1 MSDVWSTV
9 GVFLLG
15 GVGWGVTSF
24 GGGPFRRFF
33 DLRSEVIHKAVLYA
47 NVAASY
53 HEEAGSLVRRP
64 VEISEGDR
72 ARLREAEDTFRDL
85 AARMRAFA
93 LNEPF
98 AVRLVWL
105 WRYDPMQASICLL
118 RIRTP
123 STPAAAR
130 DSPPRGLLKSRFTS
144 GRRPPRVKSPP
155 LSISVNWTSIG
166 HGGGPFVA

>member
-118 RIRTP
+118 EVSNTI
-123 STPAAAR
+123 
-130 DSPPRGLLKSRFTS
+130 DTS
-144 GRRPPRVKSPP
+144 GGTQFAAKGALEKS
-155 LSISVNWTSIG
+155 LHFRTEAATG
-166 HGGGPFVA
+166 